1 MRKTR
6 EFCFSVDS
14 FIAFL
19 GCYDEASENIKCQLP
34 RMKSRLLHMLFLLYN
49 FFPKKY
55 SWEKNFDSNCRHT
68 VIYQFWIQ
76 NFRLVKIPLES
87 ARAAATAAESAQGKF
102 GVGGRSGGRSR
113 NPGPRLRLRKTENN
127 PQAADEKR

>member
-1 MRKTR
+1 M
-6 EFCFSVDS
+6 
-14 FIAFL
+14 
-19 GCYDEASENIKCQLP
+19 SEKIFVGK
-34 RMKSRLLHMLFLLYN
+34 
-49 FFPKKY
+49 FF
-55 SWEKNFDSNCRHT
+55 FDSNCRYT

-113 NPGPRLRLRKTENN
+113 NPAPRLRLRKTENN